1 MTAKPSDR
9 SDFVRRIFEEG
20 ARYMDQL
27 VEENE
32 RLRLQL
38 ARERDR
44 TRATSPEE
52 VTRLRTQLSLAQEDA
67 DSARRQLDEL
77 RAEIERVT
85 AENREFADVCV
96 RLQEQQAA
104 LSSLYTA
111 SYELHASLDLQGV
124 LDSLMEIIIN
134 LLGSESFGIYLA
146 DERHT
151 ALKVVLEVDLPPL
164 APRTLEIGHGVV
176 GRAVLSSERYIEPEQ
191 AEPGTPLVVVPL
203 RVHDQPVGVLAIHG
217 LLAQKKGVLT
227 DLDRELLR
235 LVSAQAAT
243 ALHGAML
250 YAKEARR
257 AATFEGLV
265 DLIRSK
271 PRA

>member
-1 MTAKPSDR
+1 MSGKANER
-9 SDFVRRIFEEG
+9 SDFVRRIFDEG

-32 RLRLQL
+32 KLRLEL
-38 ARERDR
+38 ARERDK
-44 TRATSPEE
+44 TRAASPEE
-52 VTRLRTQLSLAQEDA
+52 LSRLRTQLALAQED
-67 DSARRQLDEL
+67 SASAHRQLESL
-77 RAEIERVT
+77 REEIERIST
-85 AENREFADVCV
+85 ENREFAEVCV

-111 SYELHASLDLQGV
+111 SYELHSSLELQGV
-124 LDSLMEIIIN
+124 LESLMEIIIN
-134 LLGSESFGIYLA
+134 LLGSESFAIYLA
-146 DERHT
+146 DEKQRSLR
-151 ALKVVLEVDLPPL
+151 AMLEVDLPPL

-176 GRAVLSSERYIEPEQ
+176 GKAALSGERFIEPKQED
-191 AEPGTPLVVVPL
+191 AGTPRVLVPL

-217 LLAQKKGVLT
+217 LLPQKQGILSE
-227 DLDRELLR
+227 LDRELLR

-271 PRA
+271 PRS

>member
-1 MTAKPSDR
+1 M
-9 SDFVRRIFEEG
+9 E
-20 ARYMDQL
+20 QL

-32 RLRLQL
+32 RLRLEL

-44 TRATSPEE
+44 TRAASPEE
-52 VTRLRTQLSLAQEDA
+52 VRRLRTQLALAQEDA
-67 DSARRQLDEL
+67 ASARTHLDEL
-77 RAEIERVT
+77 REELERVT
-85 AENREFADVCV
+85 AENREFAEVCV

-124 LDSLMEIIIN
+124 LDSLMEIIVN
-134 LLGSESFGIYLA
+134 LLGSESFAIYLA
-146 DERHT
+146 NERHT
-151 ALKVVLEVDLPPL
+151 SLQVVLDVDLPPL

-176 GRAVLSSERYIEPEQ
+176 GQAALSPESYLEPEQ
-191 AEPGTPLVVVPL
+191 GEPGTPLVVVPL
-203 RVHDQPVGVLAIHG
+203 RVHDQPVGVLAIHE
-217 LLAQKKGVLT
+217 LLPQKKGVLS

-265 DLIRSK
+265 DLIRGK
-271 PRA
+271 PRN